1 MRTRYVEIY
10 INCDNDSFAG
20 ELCSIELSRIL
31 RELSARV
38 EAGAVLDGV
47 TLADINGNSCGS
59 FKFFERN
66 TREIGTRKRGG
77 V

>member
-10 INCDNDSFAG
+10 INCDNAAFDLADV
-20 ELCSIELSRIL
+20 EVARIL
-31 RELSARV
+31 HKLA
-38 EAGAVLDGV
+38 
-47 TLADINGNSCGS
+47 ADIAEVGILGGEAPLTDLNGNRCGS

-66 TREIGTRKRGG
+66 TRATGTRKRGG